1 MTTPCLRVGKPVVH
15 VHVYHYVLI
24 DMVCLVIVDHLL
36 MPQPG
41 PSGPE
46 VEHSFSSHKDP
57 FQALS
62 VFQYSVLIMM
72 GMA

>member
-1 MTTPCLRVGKPVVH
+1 M
-15 VHVYHYVLI
+15 I

-46 VEHSFSSHKDP
+46 VEHSHKDP

>member
-1 MTTPCLRVGKPVVH
+1 MFGYSGK
-15 VHVYHYVLI
+15 
-24 DMVCLVIVDHLL
+24 VDHLL
-36 MPQPG
+36 MLQPG

-46 VEHSFSSHKDP
+46 VEHSFSSHQDP

-62 VFQYSVLIMM
+62 MFQYSVLIMM

>member
-1 MTTPCLRVGKPVVH
+1 M
-15 VHVYHYVLI
+15 I

-57 FQALS
+57 LL
-62 VFQYSVLIMM
+62 YSDNVNT
-72 GMA
+72 AAPR

>member
-1 MTTPCLRVGKPVVH
+1 M
-15 VHVYHYVLI
+15 I

-72 GMA
+72 DMA